1 MKSIYSLRGLNWHSY
16 SMMHMI
22 LFLQGVVLKKFD
34 KFTDHFKDEGYIR
47 KKKTKKTAAAV
58 RSDYGATN
66 VERKKERKKEKRKK
80 RKEKKKERKKER
92 KR

>member
-1 MKSIYSLRGLNWHSY
+1 
-16 SMMHMI
+16 MMHMI

>member
-1 MKSIYSLRGLNWHSY
+1 
-16 SMMHMI
+16 MMHMI

-47 KKKTKKTAAAV
+47 KKKKKKKKTAAAV

-80 RKEKKKERKKER
+80 RKGKKKERKKER